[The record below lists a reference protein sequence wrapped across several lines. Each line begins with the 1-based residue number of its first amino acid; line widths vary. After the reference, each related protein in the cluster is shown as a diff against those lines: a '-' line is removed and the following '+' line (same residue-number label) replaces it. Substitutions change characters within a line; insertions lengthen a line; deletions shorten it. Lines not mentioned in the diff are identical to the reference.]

1 MAILSLGLGGWPS
14 GGGRSLT
21 SVTIPDS
28 VNSIGLEGF
37 RGFENLERIVFEGDP
52 PSAGKA
58 AFIGVSLNAKIF
70 VKPGA
75 KFFCSRFGR
84 LPVEFLPKEV
94 EISTVSKG
102 VAPFSFTFETEPDTA
117 YPGSIQP
124 VT

>member
-1 MAILSLGLGGWPS
+1 M
-14 GGGRSLT
+14 
-21 SVTIPDS
+21 
-28 VNSIGLEGF
+28 
-37 RGFENLERIVFEGDP
+37 FEGDP

-94 EISTVSKG
+94 EISTVSTG
-102 VAPFSFTFETEPDTA
+102 VAPFSFTIETEPDTA
-117 YPGSIQP
+117 YRIDSISDLSPEGQWMEVDSIQDNGES
-124 VT
+124 VESTDKRKALFQQQFYRVVMFE